1 VPYEDLEHTSDL
13 MVEVSARDLSE
24 LFAEAALALLDILT
38 DRETVLPRERVSIQL
53 EAENTEQ
60 LLVSWLTEL
69 LFLYETER
77 KLFSQFEIH
86 DVDERRIH
94 ADALGERFEAG
105 RHPIDREVKAV
116 TYHRLEVVREGGVLK
131 TAIVFDL

>member
-1 VPYEDLEHTSDL
+1 MEHTSDL
-13 MVEVSARDLSE
+13 MVEVSAPDLSG
-24 LFAEAALALLDILT
+24 LFVEAALVLLDALT
-38 DRETVLPRERVSIQL
+38 DRETVLPRERLRVQM

-69 LFLYETER
+69 LFLYEVER
-77 KLFSQFEIH
+77 KLFSQFEIRYI
-86 DVDERRIH
+86 DERRID
-94 ADALGERFEAG
+94 ADALGERFDAE

-116 TYHRLEVVREGGVLK
+116 TYHRLALVRERGVLK